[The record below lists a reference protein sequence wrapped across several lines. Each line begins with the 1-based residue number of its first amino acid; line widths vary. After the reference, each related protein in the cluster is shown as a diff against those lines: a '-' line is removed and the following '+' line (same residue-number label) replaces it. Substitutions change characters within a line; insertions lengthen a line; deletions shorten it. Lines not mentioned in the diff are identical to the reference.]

1 MAFIKRNK
9 KRKSLSILNLIRYR
23 LENIHI
29 FFVFHSFKIYE
40 FKELLRDIK
49 IQKSEIILDIG
60 CGNGIETLLLG
71 KKCKKIYGIDIYK
84 DNLVIA
90 KIRSQ
95 IFKKKINSKIRFLTI
110 KNAGFKNENFDK
122 IFSICVLEHIPN
134 YIEVLKESYRVLKK
148 GGQLI
153 FSVDSL
159 ENIEDKQFINY
170 HKKKF
175 SVENYFR
182 RDDLRDTLKKIG
194 FRKIIIYPIY
204 KSNYAKQRFIKLAR
218 NVSIFNHLFSII
230 EYLIIK
236 KRESSCIDINKG
248 LYFIGKCYK

>member
-110 KNAGFKNENFDK
+110 ENAGFKNENFDK

-175 SVENYFR
+175 FC
-182 RDDLRDTLKKIG
+182 
-194 FRKIIIYPIY
+194 RKLL
-204 KSNYAKQRFIKLAR
+204 Q
-218 NVSIFNHLFSII
+218 
-230 EYLIIK
+230 
-236 KRESSCIDINKG
+236 KG
-248 LYFIGKCYK
+248 